1 MVINKP
7 GAVMIRALADRC
19 RAAAEAA
26 PDQDTFKKFMELAA
40 DLDAGAAKSERK
52 ARQGN
57 GAA

>member
-1 MVINKP
+1 
-7 GAVMIRALADRC
+7 MIRALADRC